1 MTPIRPAVRAAVRA
15 SAALIAAALVVPLL
29 SSPTGAVSVS
39 ESFTVPAT
47 GSFTIVGHGFGHGH
61 GMSQY
66 GANGAA
72 LKGLKHEDILS
83 FYYPGTA
90 LAKTAG
96 WLRVLI
102 SAHTGT
108 DLVVLAQSGL
118 ILRDRGSN
126 KDYPL
131 PTNLGA
137 TKWRLT
143 VDGTA
148 SVVDY
153 KSDVWHRYRPGGL
166 AVLAG
171 DGAFRVTSGTLT
183 LVTSSGNLVYRDQ
196 LNAMSPAP
204 GSTSRV
210 TVNSV
215 TLDNYVKGV
224 VPAEM
229 PASWRP
235 EAVQAQ
241 AVAARTYAWWSRA
254 QFPDRYYQICDTTSC
269 QVYKGYAGEHPAAN
283 AAVDA
288 TRGQIL
294 TYGGEPAFTQ
304 FSASSGGR
312 TSAGGFPYLPSKGDP
327 YDAWSG
333 NSVHDWSVKVSE
345 TTLEKRYPGIGDLKK
360 IKVTSREGGGDWNGR
375 VWNVTLVGGSA
386 SKVVTGSDIRSIYGL
401 RSTYFTFK

>member
-1 MTPIRPAVRAAVRA
+1 MTPIRAAVRA
-15 SAALIAAALVVPLL
+15 SAALIAATLVVPLL
-29 SSPTGAVSVS
+29 STPTGAVSVS
-39 ESFTVPAT
+39 ESFTVPAS

-72 LKGLKHEDILS
+72 LKGLKHEGILS

-108 DLVVLAQSGL
+108 DLVVLAQPGL
-118 ILRDRGSN
+118 ILRDRGTN

-143 VDGTA
+143 VDGAA

-166 AVLAG
+166 AVLTG

-183 LVTSSGNLVYRDQ
+183 LVTSSGNRVYRDQ
-196 LNAMSPAP
+196 LNNRSPAP
-204 GSTSRV
+204 GSTGRV

-229 PASWRP
+229 PASWSP

-241 AVAARTYAWWSRA
+241 AVAARTYAWWSQA
-254 QFPDRYYQICDTTSC
+254 PHPDRYYQICDTSSC

-294 TYGGEPAFTQ
+294 RYGGEPAFTQ

-327 YDAWSG
+327 YDAWTG

-360 IKVTSREGGGDWNGR
+360 IKVTSREGGGEWNGR

-386 SKVVTGSDIRSIYGL
+386 SKVVTGSDLRSVYGL
-401 RSTYFTFK
+401 RSTYFTFR